1 MPMPKT
7 DRESI
12 YLLVKLS
19 FNKSYISS
27 LGHSNESL
35 VDEVDI
41 SASLE
46 VPSNIETEVLDWTD
60 KLPEDLL
67 GGSTLISNVDD
78 LIDAVGIIDIGELGK
93 WVYRNTEC
101 GCWVKLVK
109 GTDEKNF
116 GGPLKSLGIQI
127 GTMVDGHPA
136 ELQCDPLMFPFT
148 LEDLH
153 RDMSWCDEHVDEY
166 LNEGKN
172 E

>member
-1 MPMPKT
+1 MSKTT

-46 VPSNIETEVLDWTD
+46 VPSNIETEILDWTD

-67 GGSTLISNVDD
+67 GGSTLIHNIDD
-78 LIDAVGIIDIGELGK
+78 LIGVLGLTGIGELGK
-93 WVYRNTEC
+93 WVYRATEC
-101 GCWVKLVK
+101 GCWVKLIK
-109 GTDEKNF
+109 GSPERNF
-116 GGPLKSLGIQI
+116 GGVLQDVGLQI
-127 GTMVDGHPA
+127 GTMIEGHPA
-136 ELQCDPLMFPFT
+136 EVQCDPLMFPFT
-148 LEDLH
+148 LEDLR
-153 RDMSWCDEHVDEY
+153 RDMSWCEQRVDLYLDEAR
-166 LNEGKN
+166 NE
-172 E
+172 